1 MPLPPVRLTQVVPL
15 YPSKSFFASFQ
26 RMVPF
31 EVMLVGP
38 ILTPP
43 FTSSFSVGVSVP
55 MPTFCAC
62 TKEAANNSVNRSCNR
77 MVDDLR

>member
-1 MPLPPVRLTQVVPL
+1 
-15 YPSKSFFASFQ
+15 
-26 RMVPF
+26 MVPF

-43 FTSSFSVGVSVP
+43 FTSSFSVGVSVL